1 MTWTAYKCAARHPWL
16 SCPAQCHRARSIVV
30 RAKNDP
36 KQPHKEDK
44 LKDKPKDNPK
54 DNRESSAR
62 PVAGSKGPS
71 SIPTVQPSTPDDGK
85 KQRNQ
90 PLRSEIANKDSREGG
105 GKSVVNPA
113 AGIRQ
118 NSDTR
123 KTSLDAGWG
132 PAEQDRDAVGE
143 LVLLHK
149 ALAAYTCLVLL
160 FSHLTLLMLLMCRR
174 GPYCSICAGS
184 LCTDH
189 NIVQSNR

>member
-1 MTWTAYKCAARHPWL
+1 MTWTASKYAARHPWL
-16 SCPAQCHRARSIVV
+16 SCPAQCRRSRSIAV

-44 LKDKPKDNPK
+44 PKDNAK
-54 DNRESSAR
+54 DNRELSAR
-62 PVAGSKGPS
+62 PVAGNKGPS
-71 SIPTVQPSTPDDGK
+71 GKPTVQPSTPDDGK

-90 PLRSEIANKDSREGG
+90 PLRSEIANKDSREAG

-149 ALAAYTCLVLL
+149 ALAAYTCLVFKEWLSAHWSL
-160 FSHLTLLMLLMCRR
+160 PMLLMCRR
-174 GPYCSICAGS
+174 GPYCSICAWS
-184 LCTDH
+184 LCADH